1 MFLSSPHCEKSVSGL
16 IIETLFF
23 FSRCELFLL
32 LIEFLFP
39 DSLNGKIF
47 FFFFNAWLIMM
58 IIFLDDSY
66 LKSYFF
72 LIKEDHL
79 VIFNCCV
86 FIQEKMPINFES
98 LIKHIKYIRGHPSKC
113 ESRIHAT

>member
-1 MFLSSPHCEKSVSGL
+1 
-16 IIETLFF
+16 
-23 FSRCELFLL
+23 
-32 LIEFLFP
+32 
-39 DSLNGKIF
+39 
-47 FFFFNAWLIMM
+47 MM

-113 ESRIHAT
+113 ESRIHATWLSNRTRINESTSQRTLVA

>member
-1 MFLSSPHCEKSVSGL
+1 MFLSSLHCEKSVSGL

-39 DSLNGKIF
+39 DSLNGKIS
-47 FFFFNAWLIMM
+47 FFFNAWLIMI

-86 FIQEKMPINFES
+86 FIQEKS
-98 LIKHIKYIRGHPSKC
+98 LLISNH
-113 ESRIHAT
+113 